1 MLELILGFMV
11 YDTVKTVKKNKEQ
24 KARRERLEQL
34 RIRLSG
40 PMTRNHTK
48 QCICLLCVNRRNR
61 ATEEFN
67 NLLKPTQLE
76 R

>member
-11 YDTVKTVKKNKEQ
+11 YDTVKTVNKNKEQ
-24 KARRERLEQL
+24 KAKRERLEQL
-34 RIRLSG
+34 RFRLSR

-48 QCICLLCVNRRNR
+48 QCICLLCVNRRKK

-67 NLLKPTQLE
+67 KLLADI
-76 R
+76 

>member
-11 YDTVKTVKKNKEQ
+11 YDTVKTVNKNKEQ
-24 KARRERLEQL
+24 KAKRERLEQL
-34 RIRLSG
+34 RFRLSR

-48 QCICLLCVNRRNR
+48 QCICLLCVNRRKK

-67 NLLKPTQLE
+67 KLLCE
-76 R
+76 V

>member
-11 YDTVKTVKKNKEQ
+11 YDTVKTVNKNKEQ
-24 KARRERLEQL
+24 KAKRARLEQL
-34 RIRLSG
+34 RFRLSR

-48 QCICLLCVNRRNR
+48 QCICLLCVNRRKK

-67 NLLKPTQLE
+67 KLLCE
-76 R
+76 V